1 MNFEQ
6 EMRGALRREPAPPDF
21 AAKVLAKVPARA
33 IPIPLWRRPSV
44 ALAMAAGL
52 ALAALIPPAI
62 SEYHRRQ
69 EARALEARRELLLAL
84 SITRAKFMETRAKLQ
99 RAALRSTQGHIL

>member
-1 MNFEQ
+1 MNLEH
-6 EMRGALRREPAPPDF
+6 EMREALRREPAPADF
-21 AAKVLAKVPARA
+21 AARVLAKVSAKA
-33 IPIPLWRRPSV
+33 IPIPLWRRPVV

-52 ALAALIPPAI
+52 AVAASIPPAI

-84 SITRAKFMETRAKLQ
+84 SITRNKLLQTRARLQ
-99 RAALRSTQGHIL
+99 RAALRSTQGHAL